1 MVITLFV
8 LFFILIFIGVPIA
21 FSLAAASTLALLLF
35 TSTPML
41 LVVQRMYSGL
51 DVFALMAIPLFLFAG
66 YIMSE
71 VKISA
76 RLVALASIFL
86 GRYKGGLSLVATGSS
101 AIFGAISGSANATTA
116 AIGSVMI
123 PEMSKRGYDQA
134 DSAAVVAASG
144 ILGLVVPPSITMVL
158 YGVVASVSIGDLF
171 LSGILPAL
179 IISIGLMAL
188 NYYIARRKG
197 YSGADAVPRK
207 DAMIIVRDSL
217 VALAMP
223 LIILGGIYSGAFT
236 PTESAAI
243 ACAYGLMVGFFW
255 YRNLTLKSVFRVS
268 KKTIEVTATILF
280 LIGASNI
287 FTYVLTS
294 ENVPMRL
301 ASHLM
306 GVSENPVIIM
316 LIILA
321 MLLVLGTFLD
331 NVAAVVLVTPTLM
344 PVIQALG
351 IDPIF
356 FGVFIIIAI
365 AVGQITPPV
374 GLNLFIATNLTDRR
388 FEEVCKSIVPYLVL
402 YTMLLVLFVFFPG
415 LLSLFG

>member
-1 MVITLFV
+1 MVITLFA
-8 LFFILIFIGVPIA
+8 LFFVLIFLGVPIA
-21 FSLAAASTLALLLF
+21 FSLAAASALSLILF
-35 TSTPML
+35 TDTPML

-66 YIMSE
+66 YLMSE

-86 GRYKGGLSLVATGSS
+86 GRYRGGLSLVATGSS

-134 DSAAVVAASG
+134 DSAAVVASSG

-171 LSGILPAL
+171 LSGILPAI
-179 IISIGLMAL
+179 IISAGLMGV
-188 NYYIARRKG
+188 NYYTAYRKG
-197 YSGADAVPRK
+197 YQGGAPVPRK
-207 DAMIIVRDSL
+207 DAIAIARDSL

-236 PTESAAI
+236 PTESAAV
-243 ACAYGLMVGFFW
+243 ACAYGLLTGFFW
-255 YRNLTLKSVFRVS
+255 YRNLTLKSVFQVS
-268 KKTIEVTATILF
+268 KKTVEVTVAILF
-280 LIGASNI
+280 LIGASNV
-287 FTYVLTS
+287 FTYILTA

-301 ASHLM
+301 AAYLI
-306 GVSENPVIIM
+306 GVSESPVIILLM
-316 LIILA
+316 ILA

-331 NVAAVVLVTPTLM
+331 NVAAVILITPTLM
-344 PVIQALG
+344 PVVQALG

-356 FGVFIIIAI
+356 FGVFIVIAI

-388 FEEVCKSIVPYLVL
+388 FEEVCRSIVPYLLL
-402 YTMLLVLFVFFPG
+402 YTTLLVLFIFFPG
-415 LLSLFG
+415 LLSVFG

>member
-1 MVITLFV
+1 MVITLFAV
-8 LFFILIFIGVPIA
+8 FFVLIFIGVPIA
-21 FSLAAASTLALLLF
+21 FSLAAASALSLLLF
-35 TSTPML
+35 TDMPML

-76 RLVALASIFL
+76 KLVALASIFL

-134 DSAAVVAASG
+134 DSAAVVASSG

-171 LSGILPAL
+171 LSGIIPAV
-179 IISIGLMAL
+179 IISIGLMGL
-188 NYYIARRKG
+188 NYYIAHRKG
-197 YSGADAVPRK
+197 YSGSAPVPRR
-207 DAMIIVRDSL
+207 DAIVIFRDSL

-236 PTESAAI
+236 PTESAAV
-243 ACAYGLMVGFFW
+243 ACAYGLLTGFFW

-268 KKTIEVTATILF
+268 KKTVEVTVAILF

-287 FTYVLTS
+287 FTYILTS

-301 ASHLM
+301 ATYLM
-306 GVSENPVIIM
+306 GVSESPVIIM

-331 NVAAVVLVTPTLM
+331 NVAAVILITPTLM
-344 PVIQALG
+344 PVVQALG

-356 FGVFIIIAI
+356 FGVFIVIAI

-388 FEEVCKSIVPYLVL
+388 FEEVCKSIVPYLML
-402 YTMLLVLFVFFPG
+402 YTLLLVFFIFFPG
-415 LLSLFG
+415 LLSVFG